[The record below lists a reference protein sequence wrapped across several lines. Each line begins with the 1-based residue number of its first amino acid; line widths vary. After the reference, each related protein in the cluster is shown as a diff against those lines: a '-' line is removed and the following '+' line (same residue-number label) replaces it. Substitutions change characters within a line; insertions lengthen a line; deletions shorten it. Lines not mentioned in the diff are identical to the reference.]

1 MAFLGSLKRFLKS
14 PACGCKKTKKRR
26 ARQRGG
32 YSYSPVV
39 TGDKRYSSKRFHRK
53 SSKRFHR
60 KSSKQHSP
68 NI

>member
-1 MAFLGSLKRFLKS
+1 MAILGSLKRFLKS

-26 ARQRGG
+26 VRQRGG
-32 YSYSPVV
+32 YSYSPM
-39 TGDKRYSSKRFHRK
+39 GHKGYSSKRFHRK

-68 NI
+68 NM